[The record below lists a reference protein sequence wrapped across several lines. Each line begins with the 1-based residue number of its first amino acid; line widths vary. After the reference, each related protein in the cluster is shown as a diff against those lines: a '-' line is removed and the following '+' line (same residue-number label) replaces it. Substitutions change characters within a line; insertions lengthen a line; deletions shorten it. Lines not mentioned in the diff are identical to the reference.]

1 MSRSRPLPQMV
12 VRPLDS
18 GRGRAFRIV
27 LGLAWVATVALAWY
41 LGGRQ
46 AAPAFGMTRDALAQ
60 VQASSAHLDQE
71 LDAAR
76 DQMSGLE
83 RSEQVS
89 RTAAES
95 LQQTLREREEEVA
108 SLRADLAFYQ
118 RLVGGSAPRQ
128 GLTVHEFELR
138 PIADSG
144 GYAFDL
150 TLLQNLKQGA
160 VTKGKATLSVEGV
173 RNGKLSTLGWA
184 ELRQDPGATTI
195 PFAFKYFQRL
205 DGSFVLPPGFAPN
218 RVRIVVKSDGGE
230 ATERAIEWRE
240 ALAAAEDGDVRQ

>member
-1 MSRSRPLPQMV
+1 MV
-12 VRPLDS
+12 VRPHEP
-18 GRGRAFRIV
+18 GRGRAFRI
-27 LGLAWVATVALAWY
+27 LLALAWIGSLALAWY
-41 LGGRQ
+41 FGAKQ
-46 AAPAFGMTRDALAQ
+46 AAPAFGLTRDALTQ
-60 VQASSAHLDQE
+60 VEASSATLNTE

-76 DQMSGLE
+76 NQMTRLE
-83 RSEQVS
+83 RSEQVT
-89 RTAAES
+89 RTAADS
-95 LQQTLREREEEVA
+95 LQQTLREREDEVA

-150 TLLQNLKQGA
+150 TLLQNMKQGA
-160 VTKGKATLSVEGV
+160 VTRGNAMLSVEGV
-173 RNGKLSTLGWA
+173 RDGKLVTLAWPD
-184 ELRQDPGATTI
+184 LRQDPKATSV
-195 PFAFKYFQRL
+195 PFSFKYFQRL

-218 RVRIVVKSDGGE
+218 RVRIVVKSEGGE

-240 ALAAAEDGDVRQ
+240 ALAAAEEGDVRD

>member
-12 VRPLDS
+12 VRPLDA
-18 GRGRAFRIV
+18 GRGRAFRLV
-27 LGLAWVATVALAWY
+27 LGLAWVASVLLAWY

-46 AAPAFGMTRDALAQ
+46 AAPAFGLTRDALEQ

-83 RSEQVS
+83 RAEQVS

-95 LQQTLREREEEVA
+95 LQQTLREREDEVA

-160 VTKGKATLSVEGV
+160 VTKGQATLSVEGV
-173 RNGKLSTLGWA
+173 RDGKLATLTWA
-184 ELRQDPGATTI
+184 DLRQDPGAGTI
-195 PFAFKYFQRL
+195 PFSFKYFQRL

-240 ALAAAEDGDVRQ
+240 ALATAEKSDVRQ

>member
-1 MSRSRPLPQMV
+1 MV
-12 VRPLDS
+12 VRPHDPA
-18 GRGRAFRIV
+18 RGRAFRIA
-27 LGLAWVATVALAWY
+27 LALAWLASLALAWY
-41 LGGRQ
+41 FGGQQ
-46 AAPAFGMTRDALAQ
+46 AAPAFGLTRDALTQ
-60 VQASSAHLDQE
+60 VEASSAHLNTE

-76 DQMSGLE
+76 DQVSRLG

-89 RTAAES
+89 RTAADS
-95 LQQTLREREEEVA
+95 LQQTLREREDEVA

-128 GLTVHEFELR
+128 GLTVHEFVLR

-150 TLLQNLKQGA
+150 TLLQNMKQGA
-160 VTKGKATLSVEGV
+160 VTKGHATLSVEGV
-173 RNGKLSTLGWA
+173 RDGKLATLAWA
-184 ELRQDPGATTI
+184 DLRQDPQALSV
-195 PFAFKYFQRL
+195 PFGFKYFQRL
-205 DGSFVLPPGFAPN
+205 EGSFVLPPGFAPN

-240 ALAAAEDGDVRQ
+240 ALAAAEEGDVRQ

>member
-1 MSRSRPLPQMV
+1 MV
-12 VRPLDS
+12 VRPLDA
-18 GRGRAFRIV
+18 GRGRAYRV
-27 LGLAWVATVALAWY
+27 LLGLAWVASVVLAWY

-46 AAPAFGMTRDALAQ
+46 AAPAFGLTRDALEQ

-83 RSEQVS
+83 RAEQVS

-160 VTKGKATLSVEGV
+160 VTKGQATLSVEGV
-173 RNGKLSTLGWA
+173 RDGKLATLAWA
-184 ELRQDPGATTI
+184 DLRQDPGAGTI
-195 PFAFKYFQRL
+195 PFSFKYFQRL

-240 ALAAAEDGDVRQ
+240 ALATAEKSDVRQ